1 MVTKS
6 PFTRSNLLS
15 LTLFLSLFL
24 FSASIVRAQDFSG
37 VAKEAI
43 PAVVSIKTKV
53 PQTQG
58 MGMEFGDPFGNDELF
73 QFFFGR
79 PRRGAQ
85 QKELPP
91 RVGQGSGFLVS
102 PDGYI
107 MTNSHVVRDATEIN
121 VVLSNGR
128 EYEAKL
134 IGHDPTT
141 DVALVKVEAEGLPYL
156 KFGSSSQLQV
166 GEWAI
171 AIGNPLGLQAS
182 LTVGVIS
189 ATGRAN
195 LDVADLEDFIQTD
208 AAINRGNSGGP
219 LMNIKGEVI
228 GINTAIASST
238 GGYMGIGFAIPSDM
252 ALHILEQLRDTGNV
266 TRGFLGVLLQPV
278 TNDMAEYFNLD
289 QVEGAV
295 VAEVQEDSPAAKA
308 GLKRGDIILSYNGR
322 NVESV
327 SSLRNAVSLT
337 QPGGKIRLKVLRD
350 NKTLQV
356 TAEVGKHPTLS
367 ASSEAVKQSALG
379 LSVGELTAADR
390 RRLSLSTDQ
399 QGVLVTDVQNQS
411 PAEHAGIKKDAVIIE
426 MNRQRLNSTDQF
438 LQQLREVRPGSRV
451 LLLVKQG
458 EVTAY
463 VVLTAR

>member
-1 MVTKS
+1 MITKS
-6 PFTRSNLLS
+6 KFSRSYS
-15 LTLFLSLFL
+15 LTLTIFCSLFL
-24 FSASIVRAQDFSG
+24 ALSAQAQDFSA

-58 MGMEFGDPFGNDELF
+58 MGLEFGDPFGNDELF

-79 PRRGAQ
+79 PRRGMQ

-102 PDGYI
+102 ADGYI
-107 MTNSHVVRDATEIN
+107 MTNSHVVRDATDIE
-121 VVLSNGR
+121 VVLNNGR
-128 EYEAKL
+128 EYKAKL

-141 DVALVKVEAEGLPYL
+141 DVALVKIDAQGLPFL
-156 KFGSSSQLQV
+156 RFGSSSKLQV

-171 AIGNPLGLQAS
+171 AVGNPLGLQAS

-219 LMNIKGEVI
+219 LMNINGEVI
-228 GINTAIASST
+228 GINTAIASNT

-252 ALHILEQLRDTGNV
+252 AVHILEQLRDKGSV
-266 TRGFLGVLLQPV
+266 TRGFLGVVLQPV
-278 TNDMAEYFNLD
+278 TYDMAEYFHLD

-295 VAEVQEDSPAAKA
+295 VAEVQDDSPAAEA

-322 NVESV
+322 DVESV

-337 QPGGKIRLKVLRD
+337 NPGGKIRLKVLRD
-350 NKTLQV
+350 NKTMQV
-356 TAEVGKHPTLS
+356 TVEVGKHPTLS
-367 ASSEAVKQSALG
+367 AASETVKQSALG
-379 LSVGELTAADR
+379 LSVSDLTNADR
-390 RRLSLSTDQ
+390 RRLSLESGQ
-399 QGVLVTDVQNQS
+399 SGVLVTDVQSQS
-411 PAEHAGIKKDAVIIE
+411 PADQAGLKKDAVILE
-426 MNRQRLNSTDQF
+426 MNRQRLGSADQF
-438 LQQLREVRPGSRV
+438 LQQLRDVRPGSRV